1 MKKLK
6 LVFILT
12 MALGL
17 VFTSCKKDD
26 DAEPVDQSPN
36 INFKGGANYI
46 SVDATV
52 TVGENFTIGINASSN
67 TDSGKDLVS
76 VKYTVTSNNTVV
88 LEFDS
93 VFKENN
99 YDVDYIFRMDTE
111 GEAVI
116 KFEVTDKVGEKASVS
131 LKITAESGTTPIGS
145 PEVLYWERVG
155 GNAATGLAGF
165 GLKWENNVKETHAVI
180 EKDAATKLVQLS
192 AADWT
197 SIATHE
203 DLVALVD
210 AADDMAD
217 YRGISTTVGGTYDEV
232 LATIYNGEYFDLVFI
247 YLEVTKDNNGTTI
260 KIQGESKK

>member
-17 VFTSCKKDD
+17 VFTSCNKDD
-26 DAEPVDQSPN
+26 DTEPVNQSPN
-36 INFKGGANYI
+36 VNFKGGANYI
-46 SVDATV
+46 SADATV
-52 TVGENFTIGINASSN
+52 IVGENFTIGINASSN

-76 VKYTVTSNNTVV
+76 VKYTVTSNNAIV

-131 LKITAESGTTPIGS
+131 LNITAEPGTTPIGS
-145 PEVLYWERVG
+145 PEVLYWERAAG
-155 GNAATGLAGF
+155 ADATGLDAY
-165 GLKWENNVKETHAVI
+165 GLKWTKNLKVTHAVI

-192 AADWT
+192 AADWA
-197 SIATHE
+197 SIATQE
-203 DLVALVD
+203 DLIALVD
-210 AADDMAD
+210 AADDMVD

-232 LATIYNGEYFDLVFI
+232 LATVYNGEYFLIHLTSCELSV
-247 YLEVTKDNNGTTI
+247 DNNGTTV
-260 KIQGESKK
+260 KISGESKK